1 MEDVVLPIIIVG
13 ILFVALPGMILHYVT
28 EWRKMKSLRP
38 DDERMLE
45 DLWRSAKRMERR
57 IEALET
63 LIDAENG
70 TRRPSADDDLT
81 RRYDQ

>member
-1 MEDVVLPIIIVG
+1 MIDWLPFFAIAAIFIG
-13 ILFVALPGMILHYVT
+13 LPGIILHYVT
-28 EWRKMKSLRP
+28 EWRKLKSLKP

-63 LIDAENG
+63 LIDGEGAN
-70 TRRPSADDDLT
+70 RAKADDT
-81 RRYDQ
+81 FQRRYDQ

>member
-1 MEDVVLPIIIVG
+1 MEDVVLPIVIVSM
-13 ILFVALPGMILHYVT
+13 LFIALPGMILHYVT

-63 LIDAENG
+63 LIDAEG
-70 TRRPSADDDLT
+70 GAGRRPEGDDFT